1 MDSIYGVVGVI
12 ARVMERT
19 SRTRGNGIPL
29 SWLMLI
35 FVAMLT
41 TAAGVMLTESIRNQ
55 GPPTLASV
63 AQVLDAGMKDV
74 HVTLRGQF
82 ATDHAMVQSDFGND
96 KDIKAIYVPLV
107 DGGRA
112 IYVQLQNTPQ
122 DQAIAAGDHVTGMVR
137 PVDKDLKDDMDSTQ
151 PMVGTALVD
160 EHYYLKANEAPAN
173 LLIWA
178 PLTALGALL
187 SLVMLLTITLRYVVF
202 RPAPVDS
209 PVTPISRTS
218 APPPDGAAMQPLRAS
233 GVFVFNERPK
243 ERKRFLSVPATL
255 AEMASGDKGLVTNV
269 DASASFMGRVTKNLA
284 GLWSIVIKKRSVS
297 DVRDGWQ
304 YVGFKPLP
312 AIRFRHVDATSGKT
326 NQTVISFA
334 TEADRQL
341 FRQRLIF

>member
-1 MDSIYGVVGVI
+1 MNLIYGVLGVI
-12 ARVMERT
+12 ARVMERM

-29 SWLMLI
+29 SWLMLF

-41 TAAGVMLTESIRNQ
+41 TLAGVMLAESVKNQ
-55 GPPTLASV
+55 GPPTSASI

-82 ATDHAMVQSDFGND
+82 VTDRAMVQSDSGND
-96 KDIKAIYVPLV
+96 KDIKAVYVPLV

-112 IYVQLQNTPQ
+112 IYVQLGNTPQ

-160 EHYYLKANEAPAN
+160 ERFYLKANEAPAS
-173 LLIWA
+173 LLLWA

-187 SLVMLLTITLRYVVF
+187 SLVMLLTIMLRYVVF
-202 RPAPVDS
+202 RAAPMDS

-218 APPPDGAAMQPLRAS
+218 TPPPDGAAMQPLRTS

-243 ERKRFLSVPATL
+243 VRKRFLRVPATL
-255 AEMASGDKGLVTNV
+255 AEMASGDKGLVTSV
-269 DASASFMGRVTKNLA
+269 DASASFMGQVTKKLA
-284 GLWSIVIKKRSVS
+284 GLWSLVIKKGTVS
-297 DVRDGWQ
+297 DVSDGWQ
-304 YVGFKPLP
+304 YVGFKPSP
-312 AIRFRHVDATSGKT
+312 AIRFRHVDATSGRT
-326 NQTVISFA
+326 NRTVISFA